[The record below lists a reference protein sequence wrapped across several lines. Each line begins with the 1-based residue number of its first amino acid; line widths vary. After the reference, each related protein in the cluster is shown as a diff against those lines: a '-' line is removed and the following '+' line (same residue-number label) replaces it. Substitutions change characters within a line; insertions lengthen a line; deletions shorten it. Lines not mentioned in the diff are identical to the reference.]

1 MVKITDC
8 SCECRDK
15 GKEQQIEE
23 RALSSINKVLGT
35 EGQAYYPDGTG
46 AVTIPIAD
54 ADQLTQIG
62 TNAEDIATLER
73 SQEKT
78 ETDIGQ
84 MKISIAENTEE
95 IEKIQAVNDAQA
107 KEIAD
112 IKADDGSRDTEIA
125 GLKTR
130 VTATEGDISDIQTVD
145 AGQTTEING
154 LKTKTAQQA
163 TQISGL
169 DALCES
175 ITKSLVTDV
184 EVGVGTD
191 AGSFIVS
198 VVEEDGTRRSSDSF
212 QYGRVGTFALMQG
225 AQAGYVKGVLT
236 LVDGTTVES
245 NDFQI
250 LQVTASDVYVTSIT
264 LSADYQTGKIGGT
277 IGYSN
282 GNTAAINEILV
293 PTAPGVTSNINN
305 LLSRMTAV
313 ETKDRSQDASIS
325 DLTTRVET
333 LEATPGIGKF
343 TNTTLGT
350 IQGSTADG
358 KVSAGSD
365 GTGSV
370 NGWSTIKSDIASK
383 ASQSALNTT
392 NAEVATKAS
401 QADLTAL
408 QNTTKDAFS
417 EFSISAGA
425 DGVTVE
431 MTALDGQSNS
441 QTIPIVS
448 DTAAGV
454 VTKDMLSGADNYIS
468 IKLTDSLTTLSYET
482 HQTANIHLPSGLDSK
497 ISLPSL
503 KIAYFATF
511 GNSTTYQARVTNP
524 PTLPTN
530 TNQKIL
536 DLISSIIGNPG
547 STNFYSTTVSYCIL
561 NVGRSEPTSSYVY
574 TGSISYLSVSLTSD
588 TSIGE
593 KFNSISGYFQPST
606 GKFYLNPSTNQEII
620 FDSLEIIQEY
630 ESTQRL
636 SAGAEL
642 LIFVTT

>member
-1 MVKITDC
+1 MAKISDC

-15 GKEQQIEE
+15 GKEKEIEE
-23 RALSSINKVLGT
+23 RALSSINKILGT

-62 TNAEDIATLER
+62 TNAEDIAALEKA
-73 SQEKT
+73 QEKT

-84 MKISIAENTEE
+84 MKISITENAGE

-107 KEIAD
+107 REIAA
-112 IKADDGSRDTEIA
+112 IKTDDGSRDTEIA

-145 AGQTTEING
+145 AGQTSEINA
-154 LKTKTAQQA
+154 LKGKTNQQA

-175 ITKSLVTDV
+175 ITRSLVTDV

-198 VVEEDGTRRSSDSF
+198 VVEEDGTKRSSDSF

-250 LQVTASDVYVTSIT
+250 LQVTASDIYVTSIT

-282 GNTAAINEILV
+282 GNSAAINEILV
-293 PTAPGVTSNINN
+293 PTAPGVTSNISD

-343 TNTTLGT
+343 TNTALGT

-358 KVSAGSD
+358 KISAGSD

-383 ASQSALNTT
+383 ASQSALATT

-401 QADLTAL
+401 KTELMTLQSSMQDCFKEIEYDSASGTLTL
-408 QNTTKDAFS
+408 
-417 EFSISAGA
+417 
-425 DGVTVE
+425 
-431 MTALDGQSNS
+431 TALDGQSDGV
-441 QTIPIVS
+441 TIDRNWGSANAGKVLGIGS
-448 DTAAGV
+448 DGMVEPVDGSSSKEWTEI
-454 VTKDMLSGADNYIS
+454 TSFSSIS
-468 IKLTDSLTTLSYET
+468 K
-482 HQTANIHLPSGLDSK
+482 SK
-497 ISLPSL
+497 IT
-503 KIAYFATF
+503 I
-511 GNSTTYQARVTNP
+511 
-524 PTLPTN
+524 N
-530 TNQKIL
+530 TEI
-536 DLISSIIGNPG
+536 LISSGRTTDSSYHVDSCYCHCIYNNASIGFAG
-547 STNFYSTTVSYCIL
+547 F
-561 NVGRSEPTSSYVY
+561 TSSGYAYDSKSNYPIVDF
-574 TGSISYLSVSLTSD
+574 TVTDNGLNFGILKNNTRIEINISD
-588 TSIGE
+588 
-593 KFNSISGYFQPST
+593 F
-606 GKFYLNPSTNQEII
+606 
-620 FDSLEIIQEY
+620 
-630 ESTQRL
+630 RL
-636 SAGAEL
+636 Y
-642 LIFVTT
+642 IHY

>member
-1 MVKITDC
+1 MVKISDC

-15 GKEQQIEE
+15 GKEREIEE
-23 RALSSINKVLGT
+23 RALSSINKILGT

-54 ADQLTQIG
+54 AGQLTQIG
-62 TNAEDIATLER
+62 TNAEDIAALKKA
-73 SQEKT
+73 QEKT
-78 ETDIGQ
+78 NTDIGQ
-84 MKISIAENTEE
+84 MKISITENATE
-95 IEKIQAVNDAQA
+95 IEKIQAVNNAQA
-107 KEIAD
+107 REIAS
-112 IKADDGSRDTEIA
+112 IQADDGSRDTEIA

-145 AGQTTEING
+145 AGQTTEINA
-154 LKTKTAQQA
+154 LKTKTTQQA

-175 ITKSLVTDV
+175 ITKSLITDV

-198 VVEEDGTRRSSDSF
+198 VVEEDGTKRSSESF

-225 AQAGYVKGVLT
+225 SQAGYVKGVLT

-293 PTAPGVTSNINN
+293 PTAPGVTSNIND
-305 LLSRMTAV
+305 LLSRMSAV
-313 ETKDRSQDASIS
+313 ETKDRTQDASIS

-343 TNTTLGT
+343 TNSTLGT

-392 NAEVATKAS
+392 NAEVATKSSKTELSAVDAKVATKAN

-408 QNTTKDAFS
+408 QIATKDAFS

-454 VTKDMLSGADNYIS
+454 VTKNLLPTKPTFSYIYYGPSETETEVGREAIWNQLKTIPIGSIVSIKSTGVSIS
-468 IKLTDSLTTLSYET
+468 ITGFVTEISDSDSSEKF
-482 HQTANIHLPSGLDSK
+482 ISIWGSG
-497 ISLPSL
+497 
-503 KIAYFATF
+503 
-511 GNSTTYQARVTNP
+511 
-524 PTLPTN
+524 
-530 TNQKIL
+530 
-536 DLISSIIGNPG
+536 
-547 STNFYSTTVSYCIL
+547 
-561 NVGRSEPTSSYVY
+561 NVGNTLIA
-574 TGSISYLSVSLTSD
+574 T
-588 TSIGE
+588 
-593 KFNSISGYFQPST
+593 PST
-606 GKFYLNPSTNQEII
+606 GTTEPSKLLIKLNSTSKNDTAFKYTSYSGTRNVLISNEKFYIYVLQ
-620 FDSLEIIQEY
+620 LEVNNL
-630 ESTQRL
+630 T
-636 SAGAEL
+636 
-642 LIFVTT
+642 